1 MGFLLVIPPVVACC
15 QCSTLA
21 CYITNQG
28 CALRNI
34 VGSPVLWTCEKQ
46 GAKHQICMGKLR
58 FPSCSRSK
66 AMVWG
71 PLTGRC
77 SVEHQQWNLD
87 IMNGQGT
94 GNNITVYNEV
104 SFYWGFFV
112 IYFTIM
118 TGVNKIFCYTGDF
131 VI

>member
-34 VGSPVLWTCEKQ
+34 VGSPALWTCEIQ
-46 GAKHQICMGKLR
+46 RAKHQICMGKLR

-66 AMVWG
+66 VMVWG

-94 GNNITVYNEV
+94 GNITVYNEV